1 MTDVSELIARASRE
15 LGPDASDDEVT
26 SKVFGYIGAL
36 PEAERTELME
46 QLVKGTSS
54 AQLAHLREI
63 PEADDEPRSGN
74 PE

>member
-15 LGPDASDDEVT
+15 LGFDASDDEVT
-26 SKVFGYIGAL
+26 AKVFGYIEAL
-36 PEAERTELME
+36 PETERAELMQ

-54 AQLAHLREI
+54 ARLAHLREI
-63 PEADDEPRSGN
+63 PEADHEPRNGA